1 MTTVFTVDE
10 LLTNTT
16 PEAVKA
22 QVFALLAA
30 SGVSVTAWQPLSPM
44 RAVVDACSR
53 LLAASQNLQTTV
65 NRGGFRDTANA
76 NWLATTSRQTYGVDK
91 ILATYALGAITLT
104 NAGGGVY
111 DLDPGDLILKNTT
124 TGKTYTN
131 TAAIHIPATDVVL
144 DAPIRAT
151 EIGAD
156 SNAAIGEVDDLVTTL
171 LGVTCSNAAA
181 VVGED
186 AETSDALRAR
196 DTDSLGALSPDGP
209 KEAYNY
215 VAKTPTLNGGVT
227 VNRTKTLDPPGDG
240 TLTVVVAGPG
250 GALSGPEVAL
260 IQTGIDDNAEP
271 ATVTA
276 TVISATA
283 VPLTIT
289 TDVYLAA
296 NSGFLS
302 ADVEVFVKQA
312 LLDFVN
318 GSADV
323 EDEDGNVITAGVV
336 PLPIGGIDTG
346 GGGKVSWRALVG
358 AIERSGP
365 DDNTRPI
372 SEATLGAEADVALG
386 VSEVATLVDGAITVT
401 VHFI

>member
-1 MTTVFTVDE
+1 MTTVYTVDE
-10 LLTNTT
+10 LLTTTT

-22 QVFALLAA
+22 QLFALMSA

-44 RAVVDACSR
+44 WAVVDACSR
-53 LLAASQNLQTTV
+53 LLAASQGLQTTV
-65 NRGGFRDTANA
+65 NRGGYRDTADG

-91 ILATYALGAITLT
+91 ILATYATGALTLT
-104 NAGGGVY
+104 NGGGGVY
-111 DLDPGDLILKNTT
+111 DLDPGDLIVKNTT

-131 TAAIHIPATDVVL
+131 TDAIHIGALATVTDT
-144 DAPIRAT
+144 PIRAT

-186 AETSDALRAR
+186 AETSDALRER

-227 VNRTKTLDPPGDG
+227 VNRARTLTPPGDG
-240 TLTVVVAGPG
+240 TVTVVIAGPA
-250 GALSGPEVAL
+250 GALSSPDVAL
-260 IQTGIDDNAEP
+260 VQAGIDDNAEP
-271 ATVTA
+271 ATVAA

-283 VPLTIT
+283 VALTID
-289 TDVYLAA
+289 TDVYLPST
-296 NSGFLS
+296 SGFVD
-302 ADVEVFVKQA
+302 ADVQVFVKQA
-312 LLDFVN
+312 LLDYVN

-323 EDEDGNVITAGVV
+323 EDEDGNVVKAGVK

-346 GGGKVSWRALVG
+346 SGGKVSWRALVG

-372 SEATLGAEADVALG
+372 SEATLDVESDVALTEA
-386 VSEVATLVDGAITVT
+386 EVATLVIGDIDVT